1 MTPLNGHKKIVA
13 LMSVAVGL
21 CSILAFVS
29 GTYAGWRQKV
39 SESVT
44 MQRMVNANDETL
56 RAILPKVEI
65 CHEVNALQQSRL
77 EFADWRNDDQ
87 DKRIEAMA
95 RSVERFGDL
104 MQLYLQSGM
113 KRGEVAR

>member
-1 MTPLNGHKKIVA
+1 MSPLNGHKKVVA
-13 LMSVAVGL
+13 MASVAAGL
-21 CSILAFVS
+21 CSVLAFVS

-39 SESVT
+39 SDSVV

-56 RAILPKVEI
+56 RAIVPKVEV

-77 EFADWRNDDQ
+77 EFADWRNDEQ
-87 DKRIEAMA
+87 DRRIEKMA
-95 RSVERFGDL
+95 VSVERMGDL

-113 KRGEVAR
+113 REGKIPR

>member
-1 MTPLNGHKKIVA
+1 MKPLNGHKKVIALASVVA
-13 LMSVAVGL
+13 GL
-21 CSILAFVS
+21 CSVLAFVS
-29 GTYAGWRQKV
+29 GTYAGWRQKL

-56 RAILPKVEI
+56 RAIVPKVET

-77 EFADWRNDDQ
+77 EFDNWRNDDQ

-104 MQLYLQSGM
+104 MQVYLQSGM
-113 KRGEVAR
+113 KRGEVPR